1 MQNPIDNASRSRSE
15 YARRMNR
22 VLDYID
28 AHLAE
33 PLELATLADVAH
45 FSPYHF
51 HRLFDAWMGETL
63 GSYLR
68 RQRLEAGAGMLQS
81 RPSAPVLEVALA
93 VGFGSG
99 EAFARAFKEH
109 FGMTPSQWRASFDKR
124 LDEYRRTFKDHDSNL
139 DQADRNAN
147 QAGRRLFADDEASL
161 TEIIMNVTLA
171 ELPACKVAYLR
182 SIGPYG
188 PAIGRFWDQFNQA
201 REAHGLQGIRYGI
214 GHDDPSVT
222 PPDKCR
228 YDACIEIAD
237 NAAVKPPFST
247 AQLPG
252 GRYALME
259 FAGGSA
265 TIGKAW
271 MQFFKDWLPGSGM
284 QIDARP
290 MFEMY
295 RESDRY
301 DLQTRQFSCALCIP
315 VAPLR

>member
-22 VLDYID
+22 VLDHID

-33 PLELATLADVAH
+33 PLELVALAEVAH

-63 GSYLR
+63 GAYLR
-68 RQRLEAGAGMLQS
+68 RRRLEAGAGMLQAQ
-81 RPSAPVLEVALA
+81 PNAPVLEVALS

-109 FGMTPSQWRASFDKR
+109 FGMTPSQWRASSSER
-124 LDEYRRTFKDHDSNL
+124 LEQYRRTFHDSNPG
-139 DQADRNAN
+139 QADRNTG
-147 QAGRRLFADDEASL
+147 QAGQPMFADDSASFM
-161 TEIIMNVTLA
+161 EIIMNVTLT
-171 ELPACKVAYLR
+171 ELPACKVAYMR

-188 PAIGRFWDQFNQA
+188 PAIGRFWEQFNQT
-201 REAHGLQGIRYGI
+201 REAHGLQGVRYGI

-228 YDACIEIAD
+228 YDACIEVAD
-237 NAAVKPPFST
+237 SAAVKPPFST

-259 FAGGSA
+259 FEGSSA
-265 TIGKAW
+265 TIGNAW
-271 MQFFKDWLPGSGM
+271 LQFFKEWLPGSGM
-284 QIDARP
+284 QMDARP

-295 RESDRY
+295 RDSDHY
-301 DLQTRQFSCALCIP
+301 DLATRQFSCALCIP